1 MFEGISSLIKN
12 TEIIGLDIG
21 THSIKIVEIDHR
33 RNGQFLTTFAI
44 TNHSVDLD
52 GYWDSKTL
60 RNIAGLIDE
69 LMNKS
74 NFVGIK
80 TVMSVRSK
88 DVYVTT
94 MDFEASLSEQQIR
107 EEINRQAQFFLPLP
121 PEQMRLSYD
130 LVSTPTLAGK
140 KRIIINATPDYVIE
154 NGRNLLEHLN
164 LDGEAIE
171 NATLSH
177 IRACLDAKPTTTIL
191 IDVGGHHTVI
201 SAVVNNNLRNST
213 FIPSGTQTIAKAIS
227 ELLGAPIDVGEEFMR
242 DLNLVDLAHLPKPFL
257 EYLEILRDEVSTFI
271 QLNKQ
276 IGQLC
281 ERIIVTGGGA
291 NTPGILEFFATIG
304 IPIMMANPLSTV
316 VLNESIIPFISP
328 VQNQLAVAIGLAKRS
343 DVL

>member
-33 RNGQFLTTFAI
+33 KNGQFLTTFGI
-44 TNHSVDLD
+44 TNHLVDLD
-52 GYWDSKTL
+52 GYWDSTTL
-60 RNIAGLIDE
+60 RNIAGTIDE

-94 MDFEASLSEQQIR
+94 MDFEATMSEQAIR
-107 EEINRQAQFFLPLP
+107 DEINRQAQFFLPLP

-130 LVSTPTLAGK
+130 LVNTPTLAGK

-154 NGRNLLEHLN
+154 NSRNLLEHLN

-177 IRACLDAKPTTTIL
+177 IRACLDAKSSTTLL

-201 SAVVNNNLRNST
+201 SSVVNNNLRNST
-213 FIPSGTQTIAKAIS
+213 FIPGGTQTIAKAIS
-227 ELLGAPIDVGEEFMR
+227 DLTGTTIDVAEEFMR
-242 DLNLVDLAHLPKPFL
+242 DLNLVDLAHVPKPFL
-257 EYLEILRDEVSTFI
+257 EYLEILKDEVTTFV

-276 IGQLC
+276 IGQIT
-281 ERIIVTGGGA
+281 ERIIITGGGA
-291 NTPGILEFFATIG
+291 NTPGILEFFSTID
-304 IPIMMANPLSTV
+304 IPTTLANPLSSV
-316 VLNESIIPFISP
+316 VLNEAIVPFITP
-328 VQNQLAVAIGLAKRS
+328 VQNQLSVAIGLAKRS

>member
-44 TNHSVDLD
+44 TNHFVDLD
-52 GYWDSKTL
+52 GYWDSNTL
-60 RNIAGLIDE
+60 RNIANTVDE

-80 TVMSVRSK
+80 TVMSIRSK

-94 MDFEASLSEQQIR
+94 MDFEAKMSEKSIR

-130 LVSTPTLAGK
+130 LVNTPTLSGK

-177 IRACLDAKPTTTIL
+177 IRSCLDIQPTTTIL
-191 IDVGGHHTVI
+191 IDIGGHHTVI
-201 SAVVNNNLRNST
+201 STVVNNNLRNST
-213 FIPSGTQTIAKAIS
+213 FVPSGTQTIAKDMS
-227 ELLGAPIDVGEEFMR
+227 ELIGVSIEIGEGFMK

-257 EYLEILRDEVSTFI
+257 EYLEVLRDEVTTFMA
-271 QLNKQ
+271 LNKQ
-276 IGQLC
+276 IGQIT
-281 ERIIVTGGGA
+281 ERIVVTGGGA
-291 NTPGILEFFATIG
+291 NTPGILEFLSNIG
-304 IPIMMANPLSTV
+304 VPISIANPLSTV
-316 VLNESIIPFISP
+316 VLHEGIIPFISP
-328 VQNQLAVAIGLAKRS
+328 VQNQLAVAIGLAKRT
-343 DVL
+343 DTL